1 MSERE
6 EPRIGVFVCHCGL
19 NIAGVIDVEALVEY
33 AKTLP
38 GVVYAVDY
46 RYMCADPGQKLIKD
60 AIKEHKLN
68 RVIVAACSPRLH
80 EPTFRRCVAE
90 AGLNPYLFEMAN
102 IREHSSWCHPH
113 EPEKATEKAK
123 DLIRMAVARAR
134 LLEPLKTIKV
144 PVTKRALVIGGG
156 IAGINAALDLAE
168 LGFEVYLVEREPSIG
183 GHMAQLDKTFPTLDC
198 AACILTPKMVDVAR
212 HPNIKLLTYS
222 EVEAVEGYIGNYRV
236 KVLKKPRYVDET
248 KCTGCGTCMEKCP
261 MKKIPDEFNVGLSY
275 RTAIYIPFPQ
285 AVPKVAVIDPEH
297 CLYLTRGRCRLCEK
311 VCQAGAIDF
320 SQKPELLEL
329 DVGVII
335 VATGFDIYLPKDMPE
350 LGYGRYPDVIVGLEL
365 ERLLNAAGPT
375 GGRVVRPSDKKEPR
389 RVVFIQC
396 VGSRGTGPFVYC
408 SGFCC
413 MYSIKQAVLLKER
426 IPGVDVTILYTDM
439 RTNFKGYEEFYRR
452 ARELGVRFV
461 RVDLSGRRVE
471 EDPETGEL
479 VVHAITEEGKPVEVR
494 ADLVVLATTAVPRKD
509 AVELARKLNIPLG
522 PNGFFMEAHP
532 KLRPVDTAMD
542 GIFLAG
548 ACQGLKDIPYSVA
561 QGGAAAARAATI
573 LFKDEVESEAITAV
587 VDVEKC
593 IGCGLCADIC
603 PFGAPIIED
612 RKARIREVMCKGCG
626 TCAASCPR
634 GAITM
639 RHFTDEQIRAQ
650 LEALLTAR

>member
-1 MSERE
+1 
-6 EPRIGVFVCHCGL
+6 PRIGVFVCHCGL

-60 AIKEHKLN
+60 AIKEHELN

-365 ERLLNAAGPT
+365 ERFLNAAGPT

-494 ADLVVLATTAVPRKD
+494 ADLVVLATTAIPRKD

-603 PFGAPIIED
+603 PFGAPIVED
-612 RKARIREVMCKGCG
+612 RKASIREVMCKGCG

-650 LEALLTAR
+650 LEALLMAR

>member
-1 MSERE
+1 VSERE

-650 LEALLTAR
+650 LEALLMAR

>member
-650 LEALLTAR
+650 LEALLMAR